1 VWRLG
6 NKVAM
11 NKKSRKVS
19 PFVLGVAMCCYQV
32 VQQPMVRAASLSS
45 NNGSDVTSLSPSVP
59 VDAPVSAGAA
69 SGGCP
74 LGALKTLPK
83 SGALP
88 SSSSAAASSGLG
100 YQSETFAESGVA
112 SASKG
117 AGSVKVAQLV
127 PDENCCELGGTSDCE
142 LGGLPPAGGAASG
155 GGFPFAALAGL
166 LPLAAIP
173 FAFGDGKNNN
183 DSPPPVP
190 EPSSTAGIVA
200 GFGMFGLWFSR
211 RFRAGKN
218 PSA

>member
-11 NKKSRKVS
+11 NKNSKKVS

-32 VQQPMVRAASLSS
+32 VQQPMVRAASLGS
-45 NNGSDVTSLSPSVP
+45 NNSSDVNSLAPSVP
-59 VDAPVSAGAA
+59 LDAPASAGAA

-74 LGALKTLPK
+74 LGALKASPK

-88 SSSSAAASSGLG
+88 SGGSATASSSLG
-100 YQSETFAESGVA
+100 YESENIVESGVA

-142 LGGLPPAGGAASG
+142 LGGLPPAGGAAAG

-173 FAFGDGKNNN
+173 FAFGGGNNNN

-200 GFGMFGLWFSR
+200 GFGMFGLWLSR
-211 RFRAGKN
+211 RYRTGKN